1 VGIREYRITLKNNLN
16 NKTMTN
22 KKTKLS
28 LSTNDTTMS
37 IEFDNWDIDLDQY
50 FQAFK
55 TLLVGVTFTEEQ
67 INDWIIDEGEVLVS
81 DKEIDKS
88 NSNLF

>member
-1 VGIREYRITLKNNLN
+1 MIE
-16 NKTMTN
+16 

-28 LSTNDTTMS
+28 LSANDTTMS
-37 IEFDNWDIDLDQY
+37 IEFDNWDIDLAQY

-67 INDWIIDEGEVLVS
+67 IDHWIIDEGEVLAS
-81 DKEIDKS
+81 DKEIDRA
-88 NSNLF
+88 NSNLFQH

>member
-1 VGIREYRITLKNNLN
+1 ME
-16 NKTMTN
+16 

-28 LSTNDTTMS
+28 LTTNGTTMS

-55 TLLVGVTFTEEQ
+55 TLLIGATFTESQ
-67 INDWIIDEGEVLVS
+67 IDHWIIDEGEVLVE
-81 DKEIDKS
+81 DKEIDRA

>member
-1 VGIREYRITLKNNLN
+1 MLE
-16 NKTMTN
+16 

-28 LSTNDTTMS
+28 LSANGTTMS

-67 INDWIIDEGEVLVS
+67 IDNWIIDEGEVLVS
-81 DKEIDKS
+81 DKETNKA

>member
-1 VGIREYRITLKNNLN
+1 MLE
-16 NKTMTN
+16 

-67 INDWIIDEGEVLVS
+67 IDHWIIDEGEMLS
-81 DKEIDKS
+81 ENNDTPK
-88 NSNLF
+88 SNLF

>member
-1 VGIREYRITLKNNLN
+1 MIE
-16 NKTMTN
+16 

-55 TLLVGVTFTEEQ
+55 TLLVGATFTEGQ
-67 INDWIIDEGEVLVS
+67 VDNWIIDEGEVLVS
-81 DKEIDKS
+81 DKEIDKA

>member
-1 VGIREYRITLKNNLN
+1 ME
-16 NKTMTN
+16 

-28 LSTNDTTMS
+28 LTTNGTTMS

-55 TLLVGVTFTEEQ
+55 TLLVGATFTESQ
-67 INDWIIDEGEVLVS
+67 IDHWIIDEGEVLAE
-81 DKEIDKS
+81 DKEIDRA

>member
-1 VGIREYRITLKNNLN
+1 MLE
-16 NKTMTN
+16 

-28 LSTNDTTMS
+28 LSANGTTMS

-67 INDWIIDEGEVLVS
+67 INDWIIDEGEVLIS
-81 DKEIDKS
+81 DKEIDRA

>member
-1 VGIREYRITLKNNLN
+1 MIE
-16 NKTMTN
+16 

-50 FQAFK
+50 FHAFK
-55 TLLVGVTFTEEQ
+55 TLLIGATFQESQ
-67 INDWIIDEGEVLVS
+67 IDHWIIDEGEALSS
-81 DKEIDKS
+81 DKEIDKA

>member
-1 VGIREYRITLKNNLN
+1 
-16 NKTMTN
+16 MTTN
-22 KKTKLS
+22 KTKLS
-28 LSTNDTTMS
+28 LSANGTTMS

-67 INDWIIDEGEVLVS
+67 INNWIIDEGEVLVS
-81 DKEIDKS
+81 DKEIDKAS
-88 NSNLF
+88 SNLF

>member
-1 VGIREYRITLKNNLN
+1 
-16 NKTMTN
+16 MTT

-55 TLLVGVTFTEEQ
+55 TLLIGATFQESQ
-67 INDWIIDEGEVLVS
+67 IDHWIIDEREMLLENDDTS
-81 DKEIDKS
+81 K
-88 NSNLF
+88 SNLF

>member
-1 VGIREYRITLKNNLN
+1 MLDNQ
-16 NKTMTN
+16 TME

-28 LSTNDTTMS
+28 LSANGTIMS

-67 INDWIIDEGEVLVS
+67 INDWIIDEGEVLS
-81 DKEIDKS
+81 DKEDNDERQIK
-88 NSNLF
+88 SNLF

>member
-1 VGIREYRITLKNNLN
+1 MIE
-16 NKTMTN
+16 

-55 TLLVGVTFTEEQ
+55 TLLVGATFTEEQ
-67 INDWIIDEGEVLVS
+67 VDNWIIDEGEVLAS
-81 DKEIDKS
+81 DKEIDRA

>member
-1 VGIREYRITLKNNLN
+1 
-16 NKTMTN
+16 MTTN
-22 KKTKLS
+22 KTKLS

-55 TLLVGVTFTEEQ
+55 TLLVGATFTEEQ
-67 INDWIIDEGEVLVS
+67 VDNWIIDEGEALAS
-81 DKEIDKS
+81 DKEIDRA

>member
-1 VGIREYRITLKNNLN
+1 
-16 NKTMTN
+16 MTE

-28 LSTNDTTMS
+28 LTTNGTTMS

-55 TLLVGVTFTEEQ
+55 TLLVGATFTESQ
-67 INDWIIDEGEVLVS
+67 IDHWIIDEGEVLAE
-81 DKEIDKS
+81 DKEIDRA

>member
-1 VGIREYRITLKNNLN
+1 MIE
-16 NKTMTN
+16 

-28 LSTNDTTMS
+28 LSTNGTTMS

-55 TLLVGVTFTEEQ
+55 TLLVGATFTEEQ
-67 INDWIIDEGEVLVS
+67 VDNWIIDEGEVLAS
-81 DKEIDKS
+81 DKEIDRA